1 MTYPKAAAILLMIL
15 ATVTDGLS
23 QTNPDGSYT
32 VPIYVTNTQGPDNYL
47 IYASVAG
54 GALQPYLFD
63 TGSPNLFTTAP
74 GGTIT
79 GTGSFSF
86 AQAITYGYNLQNTSI
101 GLGTETQQ
109 TIVSTGNIGVANIT
123 SITDGT
129 GTHVIP
135 PNLELSDNTYG
146 DFGAGGY
153 GNNTLATVLTQVPLT
168 NGLKEG
174 YIVNV
179 AGKTSGTG
187 SLTLGLSAAAIHA
200 FENTPG
206 AIVLPMSLSGS
217 FIPTATGS
225 IEGFNKAQVADTIVT
240 ITSTGGALSKMV
252 GTVFDTGG
260 GPNAI
265 VYDPSYAGLG
275 GGALTISYNSQ
286 DIVNDPGTTSW
297 GGSVIAD
304 SDTSGGIRVN
314 PGGSIYQ
321 DYAIMFDLT
330 DQTVTL
336 IPAAIPE
343 PSPATASL
351 VVVGILLFARVLKS
365 RQGWHKV
372 KG

>member
-1 MTYPKAAAILLMIL
+1 MTLTQAAAVLFVLL
-15 ATVTDGLS
+15 ATATNGLS
-23 QTNPDGSYT
+23 QTNPDGSFT
-32 VPIYVTNTQGPDNYL
+32 IPIYVTNSQQPDNYI
-47 IYASVAG
+47 IYASVG
-54 GALQPYLFD
+54 GSALQPYLFD
-63 TGSPNLFTTAP
+63 TGSPNLFTTVP

-86 AQAITYGYNLQNTSI
+86 AQNITYGYNLQNTSI
-101 GLGTETQQ
+101 GLGTEGQQ

-123 SITDGT
+123 TITDGS
-129 GTHVIP
+129 GTNVIP

-146 DFGAGGY
+146 DFGASGY
-153 GNNTLATVLTQVPLT
+153 GTNTLATVLTQVPLS

-179 AGKTSGTG
+179 AGKTSGAG
-187 SLTLGLSAAAIHA
+187 SLTLGLSAAAIQA
-200 FENTPG
+200 FQNTPG
-206 AIVLPMSLSGS
+206 AIVLPMSLTGS

-225 IEGFNKAQVADTIVT
+225 IEGFNKAQVADTMVT
-240 ITSTGGALSKMV
+240 ISTTSGALSKMV

-265 VYDPSYAGLG
+265 VYDPSFAGLG
-275 GGALTISYNSQ
+275 GGDLTISYDSQ
-286 DIVNDPGTTSW
+286 DILDDPGTTGW

-304 SDTSGGIRVN
+304 SNTSGGIRVN

-336 IPAAIPE
+336 IPDAIPE
-343 PSPATASL
+343 PTATSASL
-351 VVVGILLFARVLKS
+351 TALALLLVARIVKS
-365 RQGWHKV
+365 RQPMK
-372 KG
+372 KRS